1 MPLVDDGISPSVP
14 TFVLVRLP
22 CNGNV
27 EQSNG
32 AQTKILIL
40 CPTQME
46 VTQIH
51 MVVFAGELLEVAV
64 SVELFR
70 MWLGRSVDVRFFFHR
85 RDALVCGEFMR
96 SVDH

>member
-1 MPLVDDGISPSVP
+1 MPSVDDGISHSVP

-22 CNGNV
+22 SNGNV
-27 EQSNG
+27 EQSNS
-32 AQTKILIL
+32 AQTKTLIL

-51 MVVFAGELLEVAV
+51 MVVFAGELLEVVV
-64 SVELFR
+64 SVELLR
-70 MWLGRSVDVRFFFHR
+70 MWLGRSIDVRFFS
-85 RDALVCGEFMR
+85 ALVCGEIMR